1 MEQAFKD
8 MKANNMTIILERRLA
23 KQYNLQLY
31 DTIGID
37 FPSGPRK
44 LRIVGFFGPEP
55 SESEVGFGVKSYTVP
70 MWSYIPRNLFNM
82 SSPFSDARQLESF
95 ETKILLKLDAGV
107 NGTAVAEQ
115 IRGLDLEIYGV
126 DSFEEQWQQSQQMNN
141 MYTYGSLQ
149 VADIQR
155 LGLIFVVL
163 AASVGTV
170 LISVVSLRERTRE
183 ATLMSVRGLSY
194 RQLVWMFLSENMAVI
209 TFSVILGVSVGL
221 IIVYGNITSSNA
233 VISALVQ
240 KRLIFSTDFIVSI
253 ASYIAIIYAATIGS
267 ILIMTRQYVTKLER
281 MVKMS
286 GLDVKVRD
294 LVKVHRTGKIEVQA
308 LRGLSMDV
316 KAGEL
321 IAIIGPSGS
330 GKTTLLNI
338 VGGLDT
344 ATAGSVQVGDTGV
357 TSLSVTQL
365 VDYRRKIVGHIFQTL
380 NLIPTLTAKEN
391 IEFSMVASGVPRG
404 KRRERVNE
412 LLETVGLTD
421 RAHHKPEE
429 LSGGEQQRI
438 ALAAALANDAPVLLA
453 DEPTGELDTV
463 NARIVVDYLVKVNR
477 ELGKTIIM
485 VTHDPSVARAA
496 HRILRIEDGVIKM
509 SLTPSEVIVEEKAVS
524 YTDQLRAR
532 IGEINTQLL
541 QLDEDFR
548 AGKITGDEYTEKRLK
563 LKQTLGSLRE
573 ELSRMGVVP

>member
-1 MEQAFKD
+1 
-8 MKANNMTIILERRLA
+8 
-23 KQYNLQLY
+23 
-31 DTIGID
+31 
-37 FPSGPRK
+37 
-44 LRIVGFFGPEP
+44 
-55 SESEVGFGVKSYTVP
+55 
-70 MWSYIPRNLFNM
+70 
-82 SSPFSDARQLESF
+82 
-95 ETKILLKLDAGV
+95 
-107 NGTAVAEQ
+107 
-115 IRGLDLEIYGV
+115 
-126 DSFEEQWQQSQQMNN
+126 MN
-141 MYTYGSLQ
+141 
-149 VADIQR
+149 
-155 LGLIFVVL
+155 
-163 AASVGTV
+163 
-170 LISVVSLRERTRE
+170 
-183 ATLMSVRGLSY
+183 
-194 RQLVWMFLSENMAVI
+194 
-209 TFSVILGVSVGL
+209 
-221 IIVYGNITSSNA
+221 
-233 VISALVQ
+233 
-240 KRLIFSTDFIVSI
+240 
-253 ASYIAIIYAATIGS
+253 
-267 ILIMTRQYVTKLER
+267 
-281 MVKMS
+281 

-344 ATAGSVQVGDTGV
+344 ATAGSVQVGDTSV

-365 VDYRRKIVGHIFQTL
+365 VNYRRKIVGHIFQTL

-391 IEFSMVASGVPRG
+391 IEFSMIASGVPRADR
-404 KRRERVNE
+404 KQRVQE
-412 LLETVGLTD
+412 LLETVGLQD
-421 RAHHKPEE
+421 RARHKPEE

-438 ALAAALANDAPVLLA
+438 ALAAALSNDAPVLLA

-463 NARIVVDYLVKVNR
+463 NAKIVVDYLVKVNR

-485 VTHDPSVARAA
+485 VTHDPSVARVA

-548 AGKITGDEYTEKRLK
+548 VGKITGDEYTDKRLK